1 MTAKNLLV
9 FLFILISFSTNAQKY
24 GNTWYFGDKAGMHFN
39 NCNPVAV
46 TTSDIDGFE
55 GCATYSDTSGQVL
68 FYTNGEKVWNR
79 LNNVMANGLISP
91 SGSTKSQTI
100 IIPYPGSDSL
110 YYIITTCIQGQP
122 ASVAEY
128 HIVDI
133 SLNNGY
139 GDVSSKNNQLTTAVP
154 TEQVAA
160 TYHANG
166 TDIWLVLHEYLT
178 NNFLVFHVT
187 PAGIPAF
194 PQYYPVGTG
203 LLPCSSNMNA
213 RGQIKFSPDGSK
225 LAINGNGVGNDNLSN
240 LLSLYDFDI
249 NTGVVS
255 NPIDLPFSRG
265 DFSLSFSPDNTKL
278 YGATWKAFNFTISDY
293 DILYQFDLSSGVP
306 STIINSKVILDSIPL
321 PQSFGDM
328 KLGPDGR
335 IYIARNNSDFLDVIR
350 LPNVAGSGCDYV
362 AYDFHLG
369 GRTSKFGLNNYIEY
383 RNYCDNTVAINEIDG
398 YASPKLYPNPVNA
411 VAHLILNAEVTD
423 ASISICNATG
433 KMVQQMDRL
442 MGSEFKIDCKDLS
455 SGFYVI
461 QLYENGTLITTEK
474 LVVVKD

>member
-1 MTAKNLLV
+1 MTPKILLP
-9 FLFILISFSTNAQKY
+9 FLLILISFSANAQKY

-39 NCNPVAV
+39 NCNPIPV
-46 TTSDIDGFE
+46 TTSNIDGFE
-55 GCATYSDTSGQVL
+55 GCATYNDTSGQVL

-79 LNNVMANGLISP
+79 LNNVMPNGQISS

-100 IIPYPGSDSL
+100 IIPFPGSDSL

-122 ASVAEY
+122 ASVSEF
-128 HIVDI
+128 HIVDM
-133 SLNNGY
+133 SLNNGN
-139 GDVSSKNNQLTTAVP
+139 GDVSSKNNLLTTAVA

-225 LAINGNGVGNDNLSN
+225 LAINGNGVGNDILSN
-240 LLSLYDFDI
+240 LLTLYDFDI

-278 YGATWKAFNFTISDY
+278 YGATWKAFNFTASDY
-293 DILYQFDLSSGVP
+293 NILYQFDLSSGVP
-306 STIINSKVILDSIPL
+306 STIINSKVILDSIPI

-350 LPNVAGSGCDYV
+350 FPNVAGAGCTYV
-362 AYDFHLG
+362 EYDFHLG
-369 GRTSKFGLNNYIEY
+369 GKTSTFGLNNYIEY
-383 RNYCDNTVAINEIDG
+383 RNYCDNTVAVNEVNG
-398 YASPKLYPNPVNA
+398 KVKPQLYPNPVNSLTHLKLNVV
-411 VAHLILNAEVTD
+411 VAD
-423 ASISICNATG
+423 ATISISNSTG
-433 KMVQQMDRL
+433 QLVKQLSQL
-442 MGSEFKIDCKDLS
+442 NGSELKIDCAGLIP
-455 SGFYVI
+455 GFYVM
-461 QLYENGTLITTEK
+461 QLHEKGRLLTTEK
-474 LVVVKD
+474 LVVIGD